1 MAATTPV
8 KKSSQM
14 IEQMAQAARLREAST
29 VKKMNDQSLLFYLD
43 KITHYFKKWMTG
55 SDLNEPNV

>member
-1 MAATTPV
+1 
-8 KKSSQM
+8 
-14 IEQMAQAARLREAST
+14 MAQAARLREAST